1 MVGAQTENETG
12 TQEELDILYIKMAQ
26 EKPRKEH
33 RPMTNSDIGFLF
45 TVVSVIVV
53 IGVPILVLWR
63 RK

>member
-33 RPMTNSDIGFLF
+33 KMNKLSWYPKRK
-45 TVVSVIVV
+45 
-53 IGVPILVLWR
+53 R
-63 RK
+63 RNTGIKTGNVAIIDF

>member
-33 RPMTNSDIGFLF
+33 KMNKLSWYPKRRRNTKNMLGNIA
-45 TVVSVIVV
+45 VIDF
-53 IGVPILVLWR
+53 
-63 RK
+63 

>member
-33 RPMTNSDIGFLF
+33 KMNKLSWYPTRQTKHKRSNSGIKTGNVAIIDF
-45 TVVSVIVV
+45 
-53 IGVPILVLWR
+53 
-63 RK
+63 